1 MTGIDF
7 VLLDVQLLLLASASG
22 HIVEAIKTGSSN
34 FEARNLHLVASK
46 QLNLDPAK

>member
-7 VLLDVQLLLLASASG
+7 VLLDVQLLLTSASE
-22 HIVEAIKTGSSN
+22 HIVEAIKTGSTN

-46 QLNLDPAK
+46 QLNLDPAT